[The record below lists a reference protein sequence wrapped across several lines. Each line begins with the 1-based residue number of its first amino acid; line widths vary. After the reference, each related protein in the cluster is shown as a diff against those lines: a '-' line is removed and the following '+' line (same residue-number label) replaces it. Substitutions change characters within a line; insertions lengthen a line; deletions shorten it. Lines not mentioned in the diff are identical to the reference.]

1 MLLGAGGAAAGGFG
15 SELVA
20 EYGARLLN
28 EVGGS
33 TDSRNECGVWWR
45 GLPIPKRV
53 KRAKFTNTSDDET
66 C

>member
-1 MLLGAGGAAAGGFG
+1 VLLGAGGAAAGGFG

-33 TDSRNECGVWWR
+33 IDVH
-45 GLPIPKRV
+45 K
-53 KRAKFTNTSDDET
+53 
-66 C
+66 